1 MSRDVWDKKESFV
14 REALTV
20 GPFIVRSG
28 ARHNPTANSS
38 RYNTPPQKKHP
49 DMTIH
54 KLNGH
59 EVGTSRLYESLVE
72 LGIPCTKC

>member
-1 MSRDVWDKKESFV
+1 MGQKGVICERGSDCG
-14 REALTV
+14 ALHCE
-20 GPFIVRSG
+20 VRSKTQ
-28 ARHNPTANSS
+28 PNSKFIQIQH
-38 RYNTPPQKKHP
+38 PPPKKKHP